1 MPLFEVLNNLKHDG
15 ENILKGSVREFPEGN
30 ATENLIKIGV
40 LKPVATPIVAQ
51 KIQEKKEVIDTS
63 VKMAT
68 GEAQFTCNKCKGVSP
83 ITGYE
88 IKKGE
93 KRISEVFKCGL
104 CGKKT
109 TRIFQLDNKEALK
122 RLEAHLN
129 KEGINASKNII

>member
-40 LKPVATPIVAQ
+40 LKPVATPLVAQ
-51 KIQEKKEVIDTS
+51 KIQEKKEVINTS

-68 GEAQFTCNKCKGVSP
+68 GEAQFTCNKCKGIGSP
-83 ITGYE
+83 ASYRIL
-88 IKKGE
+88 KGE
-93 KRISEVFKCGL
+93 KRISEVFKCSG
-104 CGKKT
+104 CGKST
-109 TRIFQLDNKEALK
+109 TRLFRLNDQEALK

-129 KEGINASKNII
+129 KEGINASKDIV